1 MLQLKNH
8 ASVVVILPSDLI
20 YWLQR
25 RLGNINYMI
34 Q

>member
-8 ASVVVILPSDLI
+8 APVVTILPSDLI
-20 YWLQR
+20 YLLQR
-25 RLGNINYMI
+25 RLGNINQMV